1 MGRKRKES
9 DKDAIRK
16 VYFEEAEEEAVK
28 EYILAETQEEKTKIF
43 NEKLRE
49 PLRRLIEAIIK
60 TYNLYRTDISM
71 DDLEKDTLSFLITK
85 FDKFDPSKNAKA
97 YSYYGTV
104 CKHYLMSQ
112 LVKYSKNKNRTIS
125 YEDVSFDLEENP
137 ELSYEIDKQPN
148 VETVEFIK
156 ILSSKINSEL
166 DNNKKL
172 KSNEKK
178 VGIAIIEILN
188 NWEKIFLNEEK
199 SNVLARNRILYE
211 IRETTF
217 LTPKEV
223 RNALGKFKSLYF
235 ILKEEI
241 YSDDK
246 N

>member
-1 MGRKRKES
+1 
-9 DKDAIRK
+9 
-16 VYFEEAEEEAVK
+16 
-28 EYILAETQEEKTKIF
+28 
-43 NEKLRE
+43 
-49 PLRRLIEAIIK
+49 
-60 TYNLYRTDISM
+60 
-71 DDLEKDTLSFLITK
+71 
-85 FDKFDPSKNAKA
+85 
-97 YSYYGTV
+97 
-104 CKHYLMSQ
+104 MSQ

-172 KSNEKK
+172 KIKEKK

-235 ILKEEI
+235 LLKEEI